1 MIKMCTGCGRLND
14 EPLGLNKNGEP
25 YLACCPDNNY
35 REIGGVEWLIEQ
47 VKDDQYKRA
56 NTPAEWA
63 EIYKKAKAIQKQN
76 MIDFAIAAYQD
87 ISELMG
93 VEFHKISENKLN
105 FENYFNERLG
115 G

>member
-1 MIKMCTGCGRLND
+1 
-14 EPLGLNKNGEP
+14 
-25 YLACCPDNNY
+25 
-35 REIGGVEWLIEQ
+35 
-47 VKDDQYKRA
+47 
-56 NTPAEWA
+56 
-63 EIYKKAKAIQKQN
+63 